1 MSPDRF
7 HFLTL
12 LEIECGAPQFD
23 LSIDHSCKVLNPL
36 LSGLA
41 PTGSGGGLARQPVF
55 ALLLGEPGPSRPTNP
70 SRTSPSEA
78 HSESHVWLRLG
89 LLVRV
94 GLLRAG
100 ASARGPPERR
110 AGPRA

>member
-23 LSIDHSCKVLNPL
+23 VSIDHSCKVLNPL

-41 PTGSGGGLARQPVF
+41 PTGSGGGLARQPAF
-55 ALLLGEPGPSRPTNP
+55 ALLLGGPGPSRPTTP
-70 SRTSPSEA
+70 SRTSPCEA
-78 HSESHVWLRLG
+78 QTERHAWLRLG
-89 LLVRV
+89 LPVTAWP
-94 GLLRAG
+94 LRA
-100 ASARGPPERR
+100 AARAR
-110 AGPRA
+110 ATTDR